1 MNIDESLIAL
11 NILLSL
17 IEAESVAECEY
28 SSAKEQLKNATDF
41 YKPKL
46 AVFDDANKPGFIAEK
61 IGEKPI
67 APHGLIKLALPVYL
81 SKKKKYDE
89 AKAFYDRAYPL
100 AEAAYREKF
109 NDERKALAEKDKTE
123 QTEAIAIAQ
132 AAVERAKEKYDLA
145 SKALA
150 DDCTLNQKFKETEIV
165 KQLIEFFEEGR
176 VESLKE
182 AINLW
187 YDEKRKDEEEERA
200 EEHRQELLE
209 LEQERVRAA
218 QAAEEYARKAAADAR
233 EAAEMAHLNYVQNL
247 CNATNKSYDYD
258 SDYDD

>member
-1 MNIDESLIAL
+1 MNIEESVVAL
-11 NILLSL
+11 KRLLSL
-17 IEAESVAECEY
+17 IEAESAAQCEY
-28 SSAKEQLKNATDF
+28 SSARAQLKNAIDF
-41 YKPKL
+41 YPSKL
-46 AVFDDANKPGFIAEK
+46 SKFDAENKPGFIAEK
-61 IGEKPI
+61 IGEEPV

-81 SKKKKYDE
+81 SKKKKYVE
-89 AKAFYDRAYPL
+89 AKEFYDRAYPL
-100 AEAAYREKF
+100 AEAAYRERF
-109 NDERKALAEKDKTE
+109 NDERTALAAEDKVE
-123 QTEAIAIAQ
+123 QTKAIAIAQ
-132 AAVERAKEKYDLA
+132 ISVDSAKEKYDLA
-145 SKALA
+145 VQAL
-150 DDCTLNQKFKETEIV
+150 DDDRTLNQKFKELGIV
-165 KQLIEFFEEGR
+165 KQLIEFFEDGR

-247 CNATNKSYDYD
+247 CNAANKSYEYD
-258 SDYDD
+258 NDYDD